1 MKKNKEIPVI
11 NFGKIKRKIYLEDT
25 NNDSRYITKVV
36 KSAKHKDN
44 KYKKDFLNDEE

>member
-1 MKKNKEIPVI
+1 MKKKQDSPVI

-25 NNDSRYITKVV
+25 NNDSRYTTKVV

-44 KYKKDFLNDEE
+44 KYKKNFLNDEE